1 MKVGFL
7 SESPSDEAALQ
18 VLVEGVLGKKI
29 QVVRPSLRARGW
41 PNVIQVLPAVISHL
55 QLRTEADALV
65 VVVDSDDTRVHDI
78 DHEDPSKW
86 THACRLCQ
94 IYQVVDKTLKRVM
107 RKSKRDPI
115 QFALGLAV
123 PALEAWYLCGKD
135 EEVSEQAW
143 VDILKGNSRKYDR
156 KELKRR
162 VYGTI
167 RPTLPQQT
175 ERALEETIRL
185 KSEMRVLEN
194 LFPVGFGNLARMV
207 RQWEKN
213 QGSRT

>member
-7 SESPSDEAALQ
+7 SESPSDEAALR
-18 VLVEGVLGKKI
+18 VLVEGILGKKI
-29 QVVRPSLRARGW
+29 RVVRPSLRARGW

-78 DHEDPSKW
+78 DHEDPSQW

-94 IYQVVDKTLKRVM
+94 IYEVADKTLKRVM
-107 RKSKRDPI
+107 RKSQREPI
-115 QFALGLAV
+115 KFAFGLAV

-135 EEVSEQAW
+135 DEVTEQAW
-143 VDILKGNSRKYDR
+143 LDVLEGNSRRYDR

-175 ERALEETIRL
+175 EHALLETTRL
-185 KSEMRVLEN
+185 KSQMRVLEN
-194 LFPVGFGNLARMV
+194 RFPIGFGNLARMV
-207 RQWEKN
+207 RKWEKG
-213 QGSRT
+213 QGR